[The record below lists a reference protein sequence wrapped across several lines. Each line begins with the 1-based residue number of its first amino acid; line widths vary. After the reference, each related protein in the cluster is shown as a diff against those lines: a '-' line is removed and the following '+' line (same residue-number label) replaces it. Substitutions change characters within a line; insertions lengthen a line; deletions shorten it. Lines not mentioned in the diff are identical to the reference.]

1 VEESEQT
8 ITEVASLLSLAQA
21 CSKQATHACLL
32 SKNDQVEF
40 KPKKNMRAR
49 TAKER
54 TVALISIQSLAD
66 ALCC

>member
-1 VEESEQT
+1 MEESEQT

-32 SKNDQVEF
+32 LKNDQVELEL
-40 KPKKNMRAR
+40 KKNMRAR
-49 TAKER
+49 AAKER

-66 ALCC
+66 ALYC